1 MEKVENTELSKRQVK
16 EILFLL
22 NSSGDKLT
30 EGKIAKNFGI
40 TRKTVRKDIV
50 NIKTFLNS
58 KGIDLKIKPKKGI
71 TLRGISKKKK
81 QSIKFELKERLG
93 SERKFSKVERFSL
106 ILAHCLLTTK
116 IPTIEDWSEL
126 LNVSRITVMK
136 DILKVKKWLR
146 GENLELVG
154 KPGVG
159 FKLIGEEKNIRDAIV
174 DFFMLILFQHE
185 EYIDLWRENISL
197 PDVLNGFHLEI
208 LSDIYSFEIRNFV
221 QRVEKALGTTLL
233 YEDYIK
239 FLMYISVSLRRIREG
254 YHIKALPQ
262 EISNTVKKPQY
273 KLIKENVNHLCDVS
287 EIKID
292 QGEIVYL
299 TERLATLRFHSE
311 PHIFSIYEKS
321 TDIYARHLAKLA
333 EGIFGLP
340 FTKDEEFIQLV
351 SAHLRMFFGKID
363 YGIKVMN
370 PFFDEIKNNC
380 PLLLKVSERICKQ
393 CAQKFHIKLLN
404 QEAQCIALYL
414 LEEIEKM
421 SWRRRKRIAVLCP
434 QSMAITHFLKWKLK
448 NSIPEVDVTIVRSC
462 GDDQKDNKFLSNVDL
477 ILSTEPIPLIKIPT
491 LIIPRFL
498 SDEYIEKIKEILHI
512 KYRGSD
518 EYNEKFLYKNK
529 GFVSLL
535 ELKLS
540 EGENLSVK
548 LAEELHKRGYIRD
561 NSFKELSKAGI
572 NNSSK
577 SHNFAFSYTSAKIG
591 IKSGIVVIPLN
602 KINSNYL
609 TTYRLSSNKKFL
621 IIPIFANNPDEN
633 LKVLKGFRY
642 LVRKAGLNLEK
653 FTITFS

>member
-1 MEKVENTELSKRQVK
+1 
-16 EILFLL
+16 
-22 NSSGDKLT
+22 
-30 EGKIAKNFGI
+30 
-40 TRKTVRKDIV
+40 
-50 NIKTFLNS
+50 
-58 KGIDLKIKPKKGI
+58 
-71 TLRGISKKKK
+71 
-81 QSIKFELKERLG
+81 
-93 SERKFSKVERFSL
+93 
-106 ILAHCLLTTK
+106 
-116 IPTIEDWSEL
+116 
-126 LNVSRITVMK
+126 
-136 DILKVKKWLR
+136 
-146 GENLELVG
+146 
-154 KPGVG
+154 
-159 FKLIGEEKNIRDAIV
+159 
-174 DFFMLILFQHE
+174 
-185 EYIDLWRENISL
+185 
-197 PDVLNGFHLEI
+197 
-208 LSDIYSFEIRNFV
+208 
-221 QRVEKALGTTLL
+221 
-233 YEDYIK
+233 
-239 FLMYISVSLRRIREG
+239 
-254 YHIKALPQ
+254 
-262 EISNTVKKPQY
+262 
-273 KLIKENVNHLCDVS
+273 
-287 EIKID
+287 
-292 QGEIVYL
+292 
-299 TERLATLRFHSE
+299 
-311 PHIFSIYEKS
+311 
-321 TDIYARHLAKLA
+321 
-333 EGIFGLP
+333 
-340 FTKDEEFIQLV
+340 
-351 SAHLRMFFGKID
+351 
-363 YGIKVMN
+363 MN

-518 EYNEKFLYKNK
+518 EYNEKLLYKNK

-548 LAEELHKRGYIRD
+548 LAEKLHKREYIRD

-577 SHNFAFSYTSAKIG
+577 SHNFVFSYASAKIG
-591 IKSGIVVIPLN
+591 VKPGIVVIPLN
-602 KINSNYL
+602 KVNSNYL

-621 IIPIFANNPDEN
+621 IIPIFVNNSDES